1 MVKDTVNEEM
11 ILTSFFSQGKKKKIK
26 KIKNGD
32 ETEHGTTY
40 TKEQKLFKG
49 FLFHTVNIIE
59 FGIIYLLVNATEI
72 LSYHKVRVCL

>member
-1 MVKDTVNEEM
+1 M
-11 ILTSFFSQGKKKKIK
+11 
-26 KIKNGD
+26 
-32 ETEHGTTY
+32 Y

-59 FGIIYLLVNATEI
+59 FGIIYLLLIAAEI

>member
-1 MVKDTVNEEM
+1 M
-11 ILTSFFSQGKKKKIK
+11 
-26 KIKNGD
+26 
-32 ETEHGTTY
+32 Y

-59 FGIIYLLVNATEI
+59 FGIIYLLFIAAEI